1 LNNPVECQIPV
12 RELISQMAD
21 ISSQLI
27 YAVAIY
33 DPDSRPA
40 AEFCLEPTHFSF
52 EIPYRIIASAT
63 TIIMPWGQLVT
74 RHTNRSSMFARCS
87 PCARRHFLRGEI

>member
-1 LNNPVECQIPV
+1 
-12 RELISQMAD
+12 MAD

-40 AEFCLEPTHFSF
+40 AEFRLEPTYFSF
-52 EIPYRIIASAT
+52 
-63 TIIMPWGQLVT
+63 
-74 RHTNRSSMFARCS
+74 NRDREGS
-87 PCARRHFLRGEI
+87 